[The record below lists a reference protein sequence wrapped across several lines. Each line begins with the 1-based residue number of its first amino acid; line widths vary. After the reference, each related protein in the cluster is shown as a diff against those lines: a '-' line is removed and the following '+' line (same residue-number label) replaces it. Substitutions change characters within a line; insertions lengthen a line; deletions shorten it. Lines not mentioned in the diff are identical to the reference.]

1 MIDPVVFHIAWFFV
15 GLAMMGIP
23 IVLSEKFEALN
34 KTNLR
39 KDIVEFIIFVGGM
52 QLFSVFFGSIV
63 VATMEEF
70 NPFLCFVIGNVT
82 TIGFMIIGS
91 RMD

>member
-1 MIDPVVFHIAWFFV
+1 MIDPVVFHIAWFMV
-15 GLAMMGIP
+15 GLAMMYIP
-23 IVLSEKFEALN
+23 IVLSEKVEALS

-39 KDIVEFIIFVGGM
+39 KDIVEFIVFVGGI
-52 QLFSVFFGSIV
+52 QIFSVLFGSL
-63 VATMEEF
+63 VAGAMKEF

-82 TIGFMIIGS
+82 TIGCMIIGS

>member
-1 MIDPVVFHIAWFFV
+1 MIDPVVFHIAWFLV

-70 NPFLCFVIGNVT
+70 NPFLCFVIVNVT